1 MMFNLSKCY
10 LTVFRL
16 PVFKCARFKFPG
28 FKLKVL
34 PALAVGIFCASAFA
48 NTQVNVVGLFSNKA
62 VVTINGGSPQ
72 SLSAGQTKNGVKL
85 VSADS
90 ESATFMIEG
99 KRQVLKMGQAA
110 SVAASNSGSEINL
123 PVSLY
128 ADSRGHFYGNLS
140 INGASLK
147 YVVDT
152 GATSVAMNSG
162 DARFA
167 KIDYEKGEKVTL
179 STANGEVG
187 AYLVKLNTL
196 KIGSIILNNVEAVVA
211 EGGSP
216 PYVLLGMSA
225 LNRVEMKQGNSV
237 MTLTKKY

>member
-1 MMFNLSKCY
+1 MFTLKRLIVLLLTTLS
-10 LTVFRL
+10 LITH
-16 PVFKCARFKFPG
+16 A
-28 FKLKVL
+28 
-34 PALAVGIFCASAFA
+34 A
-48 NTQVNVVGLFSNKA
+48 TQINVVGLFSNKA
-62 VVTINGGSPQ
+62 FITINGGSPQ
-72 SLSAGQTKNGVKL
+72 SISAGQTKNGVKL
-85 VSADS
+85 ISANS
-90 ESATFMIEG
+90 ESATFVVEG
-99 KRQVLKMGQAA
+99 KQQVLKMGQAA
-110 SVAASNSGSEINL
+110 SVAASTGPANND

-128 ADSRGHFYGNLS
+128 ADSRGHFYGNLN

-152 GATSVAMNSG
+152 GASSVALNSG
-162 DARFA
+162 DAKFA

-196 KIGSIILNNVEAVVA
+196 KIGTIILNNVEAVIH

-225 LNRVEMKQGNSV
+225 LNRVDMKRDNSI

>member
-1 MMFNLSKCY
+1 M
-10 LTVFRL
+10 
-16 PVFKCARFKFPG
+16 FKCKGLVF
-28 FKLKVL
+28 LSMIVL
-34 PALAVGIFCASAFA
+34 TSFAFA
-48 NTQVNVVGLFSNKA
+48 STQVNVVGLFNNKA
-62 VVTINGGSPQ
+62 LISINGGNPQ
-72 SLSAGQTKNGVKL
+72 SISAGQTKNGVKL
-85 VSADS
+85 ISANS
-90 ESATFMIEG
+90 ESATFMVEG

-110 SVAASNSGSEINL
+110 SVAASAG
-123 PVSLY
+123 PVNNDPVNLY
-128 ADSRGHFYGNLS
+128 ADSRGHFYGNLN

-162 DARFA
+162 DAKFA
-167 KIDYEKGEKVTL
+167 KIDYEKGEKVTV

-196 KIGSIILNNVEAVVA
+196 KIGTIILNNIDAVIH

-225 LNRVEMKQGNSV
+225 LNRVEMKRDNTI

>member
-1 MMFNLSKCY
+1 MFNLNGFDLTAFR
-10 LTVFRL
+10 LTVIK
-16 PVFKCARFKFPG
+16 FKA
-28 FKLKVL
+28 LVVL
-34 PALAVGIFCASAFA
+34 TASIFCDSAFA

-62 VVTINGGSPQ
+62 VVIINGGSPQ
-72 SLSAGQTKNGVKL
+72 SLSADQTKNGVKL
-85 VSADS
+85 ISADS

-110 SVAASNSGSEINL
+110 SVAGKSGSEVNS
-123 PVSLY
+123 PVNLY

-162 DARFA
+162 DAKFA
-167 KIDYEKGEKVTL
+167 KIDYEKGERVTL
-179 STANGEVG
+179 STANGEIG

-196 KIGSIILNNVEAVVA
+196 KIGTIVLNNIEAVVT

-225 LNRVEMKQGNSV
+225 LNRVEMKRDNSI